1 MKPFLAM
8 IRKEVMEQARSGRG
22 LVLAAVFVLL
32 GIMNPAVAKLTP
44 ALLSMMADSLQ
55 GSGILVTS
63 VTVTA
68 MDSWVQFYKNIPI
81 GLIVFILL
89 ESGIFT
95 REYQT
100 GTLLLLVTKGLDRRW
115 VVLSKAAVLIVL
127 WTGCYW
133 LCFGITYVY
142 TAYFWDQSTVQNLLF
157 AAFCWWMYGLWTIAA
172 AVLFSSVSASPSGVL
187 LGTGG
192 AALAV
197 FLLGQFPRAGR
208 FLPAKLS
215 DGTSLIFGVTE
226 AGSCIPALLTATGMT
241 LIFLLLSLVLFR
253 RKQL

>member
-22 LVLAAVFVLL
+22 PILAVVFVLL

-81 GLIVFILL
+81 GLIVFILV

-100 GTLLLLVTKGLDRRW
+100 GTLLLLVTKGLERRW

-127 WTGCYW
+127 WMGCYW

-142 TAYFWDQSTVQNLLF
+142 TAYFWDQSAVQNLLF
-157 AAFCWWMYGLWTIAA
+157 AAFCWWMYGLCTIAA
-172 AVLFSSVSASPSGVL
+172 AVLFSS
-187 LGTGG
+187 T
-192 AALAV
+192 
-197 FLLGQFPRAGR
+197 
-208 FLPAKLS
+208 
-215 DGTSLIFGVTE
+215 VT
-226 AGSCIPALLTATGMT
+226 
-241 LIFLLLSLVLFR
+241 
-253 RKQL
+253 